1 MGQVS
6 FTTSD
11 RLSLL
16 QMTLF
21 CLFPFT
27 RGCVSLIAHGWR
39 CLVFLSYLFHFCL
52 VLLGVVV
59 CLVRVGDLVLCESSG
74 TGLCVCVCICV
85 CVCVVCM

>member
-1 MGQVS
+1 MGQVC

-16 QMTLF
+16 QMTLS

-27 RGCVSLIAHGWR
+27 RLCLSLIAHGWP
-39 CLVFLSYLFHFCL
+39 CLVFLSYIFHFCL

-59 CLVRVGDLVLCESSG
+59 GLGCVGDIVFGESSG
-74 TGLCVCVCICV
+74 TVLCVCVCV
-85 CVCVVCM
+85 CVCVIV